1 MYTEEK
7 QAADFILGVDE
18 TVLWAERR
26 TPRWDAEK
34 ITISCAI
41 VILGLLFVL
50 AGSNAGYFYGLI
62 ILGGLLWLLHSML
75 RRETRTVYIL
85 TDKRALIVEES
96 FWGSRPAAVS
106 VPLQPLLIVSCK
118 RRVNGRVDYL
128 FVKYTEGYR
137 RSKDGFLNI
146 SSSAELEK
154 HLADLRLSLPT
165 AGESRYLTEVPRPTP
180 IGNIIV
186 YYLFPLDILAR
197 WIMHADSVRW
207 WMYLL
212 SGAVLVGILLELR
225 SFLRLWRQPFL
236 IFSPD
241 TKDDDS
247 Q

>member
-7 QAADFILGVDE
+7 QAAGFVPGMDE

-75 RRETRTVYIL
+75 RRETRTIYIL

-106 VPLQPLLIVSCK
+106 VPLQPLLIASCK
-118 RRVNGRVDYL
+118 RRVNGRVDYH

-197 WIMHADSVRW
+197 WMMHADSVRW

-212 SGAVLVGILLELR
+212 SGAVMVGILLELR